1 MYRVAIVDDEGM
13 PRRVLSQEIERKAPL
28 FQLAGAFR
36 TGDQAWAFLQREEVD
51 ILVTDI
57 KMPGMSGLELARRV
71 AARWPD
77 TVTGI
82 ITGYSEFEYARQAI
96 GLGVSSFLLKPLNLK
111 EFADALSHMG
121 RQRSE
126 RLQRR
131 MLQAPAAQDVVN
143 EFLMDLQEGLLR
155 GEERSRRFQACRF
168 AFSEENCRGELI
180 SVRLESE
187 PATGSEQECSAIKNV
202 LRMSF
207 RGCWFFDLGREGGE
221 LKLLM
226 LCARGEDWRPE
237 EGARAL
243 ADNLGRQAEVRIVR
257 QGVGLDAVERLLA
270 SCGRAREAGE
280 SQDPLVERAIAYIA
294 EHYQEDVTRYDV
306 ATHLYLNPGYFGR
319 LFKQKTGETFGDY
332 LVKTRMQKAIE
343 LLFSSCSVAQIS
355 EMVGYSNP
363 SSFTRVFRLYTSYTP
378 TEYRRQVIRRGDE

>member
-226 LCARGEDWRPE
+226 L
-237 EGARAL
+237 
-243 ADNLGRQAEVRIVR
+243 
-257 QGVGLDAVERLLA
+257 
-270 SCGRAREAGE
+270 
-280 SQDPLVERAIAYIA
+280 
-294 EHYQEDVTRYDV
+294 
-306 ATHLYLNPGYFGR
+306 
-319 LFKQKTGETFGDY
+319 
-332 LVKTRMQKAIE
+332 
-343 LLFSSCSVAQIS
+343 
-355 EMVGYSNP
+355 
-363 SSFTRVFRLYTSYTP
+363 
-378 TEYRRQVIRRGDE
+378 